1 VLALVENTL
10 RGLHQRA
17 ARHRGMRLLAEALDQ
32 LHAEAPLEFADLQA
46 DRGLRQVETARRGG
60 EIAELDD
67 LEQGSQLVEV
77 EAAHAKLALSKSLQ
91 LKICLIGEA
100 VASSGWGRGEN
111 QMRQISIATA
121 AVSIV
126 IAALF
131 GPTAMI
137 AKVPQKAE
145 AAVAPV
151 PIDIA
156 QITRDAKNLP
166 AEQYDAH

>member
-1 VLALVENTL
+1 
-10 RGLHQRA
+10 
-17 ARHRGMRLLAEALDQ
+17 
-32 LHAEAPLEFADLQA
+32 
-46 DRGLRQVETARRGG
+46 
-60 EIAELDD
+60 
-67 LEQGSQLVEV
+67 
-77 EAAHAKLALSKSLQ
+77 
-91 LKICLIGEA
+91 
-100 VASSGWGRGEN
+100 
-111 QMRQISIATA
+111 MRQISIATA

-131 GPTAMI
+131 GATAMI